1 MILRA
6 LVVLATVALPA
17 LPVFAA
23 RPAALAAQDA
33 VPAREE
39 PARPALPGES
49 LVGLWAVD
57 TSFGPGLR
65 GELEL
70 RRDGGQWRGS
80 IGGHAVSVPAHGDSV
95 RFSLPGGAGEFRGAL
110 AGRRGVE
117 GFWIQPAGPTTG
129 QAYATPLLLAPRGR
143 DRWRGVVTPLEETFS
158 VYLTVARRNDSSL
171 VGVFRNPERNS
182 LGAWLRFGIAA
193 AGDSV
198 RFAARP
204 AEDQPEITL
213 AAAFDSARRTLTIPW
228 PGLERTLV
236 LTPRE
241 PEAAPRLVPRL
252 PRDARY
258 RYKAPP
264 GDDDGW
270 RTARAASVGMD
281 EAALA
286 RIVQDIADSDFLHP
300 RAPLIHSLLVARRGR
315 LVLEEYFFGYD
326 RDTPHDTRSAGKT
339 FASVMVGAAM
349 MAGAPISPDSPVYG
363 LLAERGPFANPD
375 PRKAQVT
382 VGHLMMHT
390 SGLACDDNDA
400 ASPGNEETL
409 QSQAAQPD
417 WWKYTLDLPM
427 AHDPGSHY
435 AYCSA
440 GMNLV
445 GAALTD
451 ATHTWLP
458 ALFERTI
465 AKPLGFGRW
474 HFNLMPTLEGYQG
487 GGVRLRPRDLLKVGQ
502 AYLDG
507 GVWRGRRIVPSEWV
521 ARSTAPLVRTSERS
535 ADGYAWH
542 LYTLES
548 GGGAWREYEANGNGG
563 QLLIVV
569 PELELVVVFTAGN
582 YGHGGVWTGFRN
594 EIVPRGIIAA
604 ITDR

>member
-1 MILRA
+1 MTIRPA
-6 LVVLATVALPA
+6 LAALATSAVLVTPILLASP
-17 LPVFAA
+17 
-23 RPAALAAQDA
+23 RTLAAQDA
-33 VPAREE
+33 ASPA
-39 PARPALPGES
+39 PPGEA
-49 LVGLWAVD
+49 LIGLWAVD
-57 TSFGPGLR
+57 TSFGPELR

-70 RRDGGQWRGS
+70 RREGDRWHAS
-80 IGGHAVSVPAHGDSV
+80 IGGRELTFPARADSI
-95 RFSLPGGAGEFRGAL
+95 RFLVPGGAGEFRGAL
-110 AGRRGVE
+110 TGKRGVE
-117 GFWIQPAGPTTG
+117 AFWIQPAGPTTG
-129 QAYATPLLLAPRGR
+129 QAYATPLVLAPRGR
-143 DRWRGVVTPLEETFS
+143 DRWRGEVTPLEETFS
-158 VYLTVARRNDSSL
+158 VYLTVTRRRDSSL

-182 LGAWLRFGIAA
+182 LGAWLRFSVAT

-204 AEDQPEITL
+204 GEDQPEIIL

-228 PGLERTLV
+228 PGLGRTLV

-241 PEAAPRLVPRL
+241 PDAAPRLVPRL

-258 RYKAPP
+258 RYEAPD

-270 RTARAASVGMD
+270 RTARASTVGMD

-286 RIVQDIADSDFLHP
+286 RIVQDIAGSDFLHP

-326 RDTPHDTRSAGKT
+326 GDTPHDTRSAGKT

-349 MAGAPISPDSPVYG
+349 LAGAPISPDSSVYR
-363 LLAERGPFANPD
+363 LLAARGPFANPD

-382 VGHLMMHT
+382 VGHLLTHT

-427 AHDPGSHY
+427 VHDPGAHY

-451 ATHTWLP
+451 ATRTWLP
-458 ALFERTI
+458 ALFDRTV

-487 GGVRLRPRDLLKVGQ
+487 GGVRLRPRDLLKLGQ

-507 GVWRGRRIVPSEWV
+507 GVWRGRRIVPADWV

-542 LYTLES
+542 VYTLES

-563 QLLIVV
+563 QFLIVV
-569 PELELVVVFTAGN
+569 PEVELVVVFTAGN
-582 YGHGGVWTGFRN
+582 YGHGGVWTGYRD

-604 ITDR
+604 IIDR

>member
-1 MILRA
+1 MVAAPGRLALPRA
-6 LVVLATVALPA
+6 LEAQESSATQAGPH
-17 LPVFAA
+17 
-23 RPAALAAQDA
+23 
-33 VPAREE
+33 
-39 PARPALPGES
+39 PALPGEA
-49 LVGLWAVD
+49 LIGLWAVD
-57 TSFGPGLR
+57 TSFGPELR

-70 RRDGGQWRGS
+70 RRTGGQWHAS
-80 IGGHAVSVPAHGDSV
+80 IGGHELTFAAPSDSV
-95 RFSLPGGAGEFRGAL
+95 RFLVPGGAGEFRGAL
-110 AGRRGVE
+110 AGKRGVA

-129 QAYATPLLLAPRGR
+129 QAYATPLVLAPRGR
-143 DRWRGVVTPLEETFS
+143 ERWRGVVTPLEETFS
-158 VYLTVARRNDSSL
+158 VYLTVARRRDSSL
-171 VGVFRNPERNS
+171 AGVFRNPERNS
-182 LGAWLRFGIAA
+182 LGAWLRFSIAV

-204 AEDQPEITL
+204 GEDQPVIAL
-213 AAAFDSARRTLTIPW
+213 AAAFDSTRRTLTIPW

-241 PEAAPRLVPRL
+241 PDSAPRLVPRL

-258 RYKAPP
+258 RYKAPA

-270 RTARAASVGMD
+270 RTARASSVGMD

-286 RIVQDIADSDFLHP
+286 RIVQQIAGSDFLHP
-300 RAPLIHSLLVARRGR
+300 RSPLIHSLLVARRGR

-349 MAGAPISPDSPVYG
+349 LAGAPISPDSPVYG
-363 LLAERGPFANPD
+363 LLAARGPFANPD

-382 VGHLMMHT
+382 VGHLMTHT
-390 SGLACDDNDA
+390 SGLACDDNDT
-400 ASPGNEETL
+400 ASPGNEETM

-427 AHDPGSHY
+427 VHDPGSRY

-451 ATHTWLP
+451 ATGTWLP
-458 ALFERTI
+458 ALFDRTV
-465 AKPLGFGRW
+465 ATPLGFGRW

-487 GGVRLRPRDLLKVGQ
+487 GGVRLRPRDLLKLGQ
-502 AYLDG
+502 AYVDG
-507 GVWRGRRIVPSEWV
+507 GLWRGQRIVPQDWV

-535 ADGYAWH
+535 SDGYAWH
-542 LYTLES
+542 LHTLES

-569 PELELVVVFTAGN
+569 PDLELVVVFTAGN
-582 YGHGGVWTGFRN
+582 YGHGGVWTAFRN

>member
-1 MILRA
+1 MTS
-6 LVVLATVALPA
+6 LVLL
-17 LPVFAA
+17 LSLSAA
-23 RPAALAAQDA
+23 AAAQD
-33 VPAREE
+33 PAA
-39 PARPALPGES
+39 ARQATSASLPGEA
-49 LVGLWAVD
+49 LLGLWAVD
-57 TSFGPGLR
+57 TAFGPALR
-65 GELEL
+65 GELVV
-70 RRDGGQWRGS
+70 RRDPAGWHAA
-80 IGGHAVSVPAHGDSV
+80 IGGHTVDFSGRGDSV
-95 RFSLPGGAGEFRGAL
+95 RFAFPDGTGELRGTL
-110 AGRRGVE
+110 AGTDGIA

-129 QAYATPLLLAPRGR
+129 QSYATPVTLEPAGR
-143 DRWRGVVTPLEETFS
+143 DRWRGDVTPLEETFS
-158 VYLTVARRNDSSL
+158 VYLTVARRRDSSL

-182 LGAWLRFGIAA
+182 LSAWLRFSITAS
-193 AGDSV
+193 GDSL
-198 RFAARP
+198 RFAAR
-204 AEDQPEITL
+204 AEEGEPEITL
-213 AAAFDSARRTLTIPW
+213 TAAFDSARRTLAIPW

-241 PEAAPRLVPRL
+241 PDAAPRLVPRL
-252 PRDARY
+252 PRNARY
-258 RYKAPP
+258 RYKSPA
-264 GDDDGW
+264 GRDDGW

-286 RIVQDIADSDFLHP
+286 RIVQGIADSDFLHP

-349 MAGAPISPDSPVYG
+349 MAGAPIAPDSAAYR
-363 LLAERGPFANPD
+363 LLAARGPFANPD
-375 PRKAQVT
+375 PRKAAIT
-382 VGHLMMHT
+382 VGHLMTHT

-400 ASPGNEETL
+400 ASPGNEQTM
-409 QSQAAQPD
+409 QSQVAEPD

-427 AHDPGSHY
+427 VHDPGSHY

-458 ALFERTI
+458 ALFDRTI

-474 HFNLMPTLEGYQG
+474 HFNLMPTLDGYQG
-487 GGVRLRPRDLLKVGQ
+487 GGVRLRSRDLLKLGQ

-507 GVWRGRRIVPSEWV
+507 GVWRGRRIVPADWV
-521 ARSTAPLVRTSERS
+521 ARSTAPVVRTSERS

-542 LYTLES
+542 LNTLEA
-548 GGGAWREYEANGNGG
+548 GAGAWREYEANGNGG

-582 YGHGGVWTGFRN
+582 YGHGGVWSGFRN

>member
-1 MILRA
+1 MTIR
-6 LVVLATVALPA
+6 PA
-17 LPVFAA
+17 LTTLVTTVILVTPIALA
-23 RPAALAAQDA
+23 PPRALAAQDA
-33 VPAREE
+33 PLKQDTAS
-39 PARPALPGES
+39 PALPGDA

-57 TSFGPGLR
+57 TAFGPELR

-70 RRDGGQWRGS
+70 RRERDQWRAG
-80 IGGHAVSVPAHGDSV
+80 IGGREVTFPARADSV
-95 RFSLPGGAGEFRGAL
+95 RFTLPGGAGEFRGAL

-129 QAYATPLLLAPRGR
+129 QAYATPLLLVPRGR
-143 DRWRGVVTPLEETFS
+143 DRWRGVVAPLEETFS
-158 VYLTVARRNDSSL
+158 VYLTVARRRDSSL

-182 LGAWLRFGIAA
+182 LGAWLRFGIAP

-198 RFAARP
+198 RFVARP
-204 AEDQPEITL
+204 GEEQPEIVL

-241 PEAAPRLVPRL
+241 PGAAPRLVPRL

-258 RYKAPP
+258 RYKAPA

-270 RTARAASVGMD
+270 RTARASSVGMD

-286 RIVQDIADSDFLHP
+286 RIVQGITDSDFLHP

-349 MAGAPISPDSPVYG
+349 MAGAPLSPDSSAYG
-363 LLAERGPFANPD
+363 LLAARGPFANPD

-382 VGHLMMHT
+382 VGQLMTHT
-390 SGLACDDNDA
+390 SGLACDDNDV
-400 ASPGNEETL
+400 ASPGNEDVM
-409 QSQAAQPD
+409 QSQPGQPD

-427 AHDPGSHY
+427 VHDPGSHY

-451 ATHTWLP
+451 ATRTWLP
-458 ALFERTI
+458 ALFDRTV
-465 AKPLGFGRW
+465 ARPLGFGRW

-487 GGVRLRPRDLLKVGQ
+487 GGVRLRPRDLLKLGQ

-507 GVWRGRRIVPSEWV
+507 GVWRGRRIVPADWV
-521 ARSTAPLVRTSERS
+521 AGSTAPLVRTSERS
-535 ADGYAWH
+535 ADGFAWH

-569 PELELVVVFTAGN
+569 PDLELVVVFTAGN